1 MDFVYTAKMKKKHRC
16 VINNK
21 TANHV
26 SSQGANPKNAMKR
39 ERFGCVSVHK
49 NLARQS
55 PIRILKCFN
64 FKFKVF
70 VLYNIKNCSYF
81 QSNQTRNF
89 WHDNKLDLSSL
100 QYFPLRYYE
109 RLKIFTDEK
118 YFKIYFSKS
127 LH

>member
-1 MDFVYTAKMKKKHRC
+1 MLSPGDDLSNTSKSGLGYFFLTQPLTKRVNDIVFQDLPVYSTSLYLLPKLDFKMDFVYTAKMKKKHRC

-49 NLARQS
+49 NLAGQS

-64 FKFKVF
+64 FKF
-70 VLYNIKNCSYF
+70 
-81 QSNQTRNF
+81 
-89 WHDNKLDLSSL
+89 
-100 QYFPLRYYE
+100 
-109 RLKIFTDEK
+109 
-118 YFKIYFSKS
+118 
-127 LH
+127 